1 MNEYRLRLAQKIMID
16 FARDTGLD
24 PPSKR
29 PKRYLW
35 TDAFAMCEFW
45 ELFEK
50 TGDPLFK
57 ELALALVDQV
67 HNVLGRHRE
76 DDERS
81 GWISGLSEDE
91 GRLHP
96 TVGGLRIGKRLPE
109 RGPNDQYDPDLEWER
124 DGQYF
129 HYLTKWMHAL
139 NVTWSKTKM
148 DHFLIWAVELAKTAH
163 RAFTHEVAGTR
174 LMYWKMSIDLS
185 RPLVTSMGQHDPVDG
200 LVTFMELDSSAQK
213 AGLDTDLSKEISEMA
228 QMCNQVQLVTED
240 PLGIG
245 GLLFDATR
253 TFQIEK
259 RDLLKEMGELT
270 PWLLSGGVQ
279 GLKLFAA
286 SSCLSLPAWQRLAFR
301 ELGLS
306 IGLSGLSR
314 MQKNLEKGGSNRFSH
329 SGLSKVIEEGLKFW
343 NLKKEI
349 ENFWLKE
356 ENRLSPTWLE
366 HLDINRVMLAVSLFP
381 DAFLPV

>member
-1 MNEYRLRLAQKIMID
+1 MNEDRLRLAEKIMID

-35 TDAFAMCEFW
+35 TDAFAVCEFW

-50 TGDPLFK
+50 TGDLIFK
-57 ELALALVDQV
+57 ELALGLVNQV
-67 HNVLGRHRE
+67 HNVLGRHRG

-91 GRLHP
+91 GRGHP
-96 TVGGLRIGKRLPE
+96 TVGGLRIGKKLPE
-109 RGPNDQYDPDLEWER
+109 RSQNDPYDPDLEWER

-129 HYLTKWMHAL
+129 HYLTKWIHTL
-139 NVTWSKTKM
+139 NVTWSKTKI
-148 DHFLIWAVELAKTAH
+148 DHFLIWAVELAKTTH
-163 RAFTHEVAGTR
+163 RAFTYEIAGTR

-185 RPLVTSMGQHDPVDG
+185 RPLVPSMGQHDPVDG
-200 LVTFMELDSSAQK
+200 LVTFMELDSSAK
-213 AGLDTDLSKEISEMA
+213 KTGLNTDLSKEISEMA
-228 QMCNQVQLVTED
+228 QMCSQVQLITKD

-253 TFQIEK
+253 SFQLEK
-259 RDLLKEMGELT
+259 KGFKNMDELT
-270 PWLLSGGVQ
+270 LWLLRGGVQ
-279 GLKLFAA
+279 GLRLFAA
-286 SSCLSLPAWQRLAFR
+286 STGLSLPSWQRLAFR

-306 IGLSGLSR
+306 IGLSGLLR
-314 MQKNLEKGGSNRFSH
+314 IQKSLEKGGSNCFVN
-329 SGLSKVIEEGLKFW
+329 SGLSEIIEEGLKFL
-343 NLKKEI
+343 NIKEEI

-356 ENRLSPTWLE
+356 ENRLAPTWLE

-381 DAFLPV
+381 DAFLSL

>member
-1 MNEYRLRLAQKIMID
+1 MDEDRLRLAQKMMID
-16 FARDTGLD
+16 FARETGLD

-35 TDAFAMCEFW
+35 TDAFAVCEFW

-50 TGDPLFK
+50 TGDLLFK

-76 DDERS
+76 DDERG
-81 GWISGLSEDE
+81 GWISGLLEDE
-91 GRLHP
+91 GRVHP

-109 RGPNDQYDPDLEWER
+109 RGQSDPYDPDLEWER

-139 NVTWSKTKM
+139 NVTWSKTHM
-148 DHFLIWAVELAKTAH
+148 EHFLMWALELAKTAH
-163 RAFTHEVAGTR
+163 RAFTHEVAGTK

-185 RPLVTSMGQHDPVDG
+185 RPLVPSMGQHDPVDG
-200 LVTFMELDSSAQK
+200 LVTFMELDSSAKK
-213 AGLDTDLSKEISEMA
+213 AGLNTYLSREISEMA
-228 QMCNQVQLVTED
+228 KMCSQVQLVTED

-253 TFQIEK
+253 TFQLETL
-259 RDLLKEMGELT
+259 DLYKDMGELT
-270 PWLLSGGVQ
+270 LWLLRGGLQ

-286 SSCLSLPAWQRLAFR
+286 SSCLGLPAWQRLAFR

-306 IGLSGLSR
+306 IGLSGLLKMEKSLR
-314 MQKNLEKGGSNRFSH
+314 KGGSSRFSH
-329 SGLSKVIEEGLKFW
+329 SGLSKVIEEGLKF
-343 NLKKEI
+343 LDIKKEI

-381 DAFLPV
+381 DAFLSV